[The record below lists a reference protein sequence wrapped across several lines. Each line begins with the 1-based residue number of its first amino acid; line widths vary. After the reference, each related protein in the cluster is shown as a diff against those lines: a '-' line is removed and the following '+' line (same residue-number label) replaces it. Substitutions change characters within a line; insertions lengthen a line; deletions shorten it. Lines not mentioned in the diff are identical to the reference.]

1 MKLILANN
9 QSDQF
14 VAFHKEVQPAE
25 QLYEYAGY
33 ASLLFYFDGSTC
45 TFTNLDSGKTASDY
59 DGVYLN
65 GYLRTPEIAFS
76 AATVLAHHN
85 VPFVNSE
92 LRDAPSLTKLS
103 SYAKLAAAGV
113 SVPKTYAATATGL
126 IRAARAGKLADV
138 TFPCIL
144 KRADADR
151 GIDNY
156 ILHDW
161 AAVQEKLEQGEDDYI
176 WLVQEFVPNGGYYV
190 ATYYHDNLEF
200 GVYRAHM
207 ERTDNDETK
216 RHMFKPKG
224 GANATF
230 LAPADVPLNVAEESH
245 KAARAMKREIA
256 SVDVV
261 CDSETNKPYVLEVNY
276 NPQLVTVS
284 VFRDE
289 RIESFLNG
297 IKSIE

>member
-9 QSDQF
+9 QSEPF
-14 VAFHKEVQPAE
+14 VSFHHEVQASEP
-25 QLYEYAGY
+25 LYDYSAY
-33 ASLLFYFDGSTC
+33 SSLLFYFDNATC
-45 TFTNLDSGKTASDY
+45 TFTNLDSGKRAEEY

-65 GYLRTPEIAFS
+65 GYMRTPEIAFT
-76 AATVLAHHN
+76 AATVLGHHG

-92 LRDAPSLTKLS
+92 LKDAPSLTKLS
-103 SYAKLAAAGV
+103 SYAKLAAYGV
-113 SVPKTYAATATGL
+113 SLPKTYAGTAKA
-126 IRAARAGKLADV
+126 IMRAAEMDV
-138 TFPCIL
+138 LPDVSYPCIL

-151 GIDNY
+151 GIDNF
-156 ILHDW
+156 ILHDR
-161 AAVQEKLEQGEDDYI
+161 ASVFEKLTQGDDDSI
-176 WLVQEFVPNGGYYV
+176 WLVQQFIPNDGYYV
-190 ATYYHDNLEF
+190 ATYYHDELEF

-207 ERTDNDETK
+207 ERTDNDASK

-230 LAPADVPLNVAEESH
+230 LTPAEVPVEVAKESH
-245 KAARAMKREIA
+245 AAARAMKREIA

-261 CDSETNKPYVLEVNY
+261 CDKASGIPYILEVNY

-289 RIESFLNG
+289 RITSFLKG
-297 IKSIE
+297 VKSIE